1 LLLVA
6 RLILVGGGRIGTVH
20 LNDIMTM
27 PTVHL
32 VAVVEP
38 VEKIRKE
45 MAAQARCNG
54 YGTLQEALEAR
65 ETLKPEGVMICTP
78 TATHFELVKLALN
91 SGLPVFCE
99 KPVAQHTHEVD
110 EVYAL
115 AESKGLPLLC
125 GFQRRFDPSFMKLKK
140 AIVDGQIGQV
150 QIVRTTSRDHPLPS
164 FEFLKTSG
172 GIFHDCCSHDIDVH
186 RWLVGEDPI
195 EVYAVGKA
203 WFPEIESF
211 NDYDA
216 VVVLLKFPSGITT
229 TIDLHRNAHYGYD
242 QRIEVMGSKGMVE
255 AHNQPKTSMVLST
268 ETGVT
273 SDNISYSFTDRYPEA
288 YKAEIVHF
296 IDLVRGKGRLPLRVT
311 HQDVRKC
318 GIIADACDKSAHEG
332 KPIAISYE

>member
-1 LLLVA
+1 
-6 RLILVGGGRIGTVH
+6 
-20 LNDIMTM
+20 M
-27 PTVHL
+27 PSVQL
-32 VAVVEP
+32 VAVIEP
-38 VEKIRKE
+38 LEKRRLE
-45 MAAQARCNG
+45 MAAQARCVSFA
-54 YGTLQEALEAR
+54 TLQEALEDQS
-65 ETLKPEGVMICTP
+65 LKPDGVMICTP
-78 TATHFELVKLALN
+78 TATHFELVKLTLN
-91 SGLPVFCE
+91 AGLPVFCE
-99 KPVAQHTHEVD
+99 KPVAQETHEVD

-125 GFQRRFDPSFMKLKK
+125 GFQRRFDPSFMKLKQ

-186 RWLVGEDPI
+186 RWLIGEDPI
-195 EVYAVGKA
+195 EVYASGHA
-203 WFPEIESF
+203 WFPEIASF

-216 VVVLLKFPSGITT
+216 VVLMLKFPSGITT
-229 TIDLHRNAHYGYD
+229 TIDLHRNARYGYD

-255 AHNQPKTSMVLST
+255 AHNKPKTSMVLST
-268 ETGVT
+268 DAGVV
-273 SDNISYSFTDRYPEA
+273 SDSISYSFTDRYPDA

-296 IDLVRGKGRLPLRVT
+296 IEVVRSKGRVPLRVT

-332 KPIAISYE
+332 IPIKISYD